1 MYSAYWCPHCHDQK
15 QLFGKEA
22 AARLTVIECAPDG
35 RDSQTSLCESRKIQG
50 YPTWEINGQ
59 LDSGVKTLQELALRS
74 GFEGKL

>member
-1 MYSAYWCPHCHDQK
+1 
-15 QLFGKEA
+15 
-22 AARLTVIECAPDG
+22 VIECAPDG